1 MEHVAIILFFFTM
14 TASFVQRVSGFGFG
28 IVVMTLLPALM
39 PTYGE
44 ATALSGSLAIVAAA
58 ITAIKMRR
66 HLNWSMLWPI
76 LLAFTFVSLGAIH
89 VVALL
94 YSDTLKRILG
104 AVLVLTSLYFFFL
117 DGKFRIRP
125 SRTMGLSMGVLS
137 GLMGGLFAMQGPP
150 AVVYFISSTKTKEE
164 YTALTQWYFFL
175 GNSLMTLSRWREGF
189 VTANVGKLWLVGC
202 AGVLLG
208 LFLGSKL
215 YQYISVRWLRRA
227 VYLVLLVS
235 GVIACFS

>member
-175 GNSLMTLSRWREGF
+175 GNSLMTLFRWREGF

-208 LFLGSKL
+208 LFFGSKL

>member
-175 GNSLMTLSRWREGF
+175 GNSLMTLFRWREGF

-215 YQYISVRWLRRA
+215 YQNISVRWLRRA

>member
-66 HLNWSMLWPI
+66 HLNCSMLWPI

-175 GNSLMTLSRWREGF
+175 GNSLMTLFRWREGF

>member
-66 HLNWSMLWPI
+66 HLNWTMLWPI

-175 GNSLMTLSRWREGF
+175 GNSLMTLFRWREGF

>member
-76 LLAFTFVSLGAIH
+76 LLAFTFTSLGAIH

-94 YSDTLKRILG
+94 YSDILKRILG
-104 AVLVLTSLYFFFL
+104 IVLVLTSLYFFFL

-150 AVVYFISSTKTKEE
+150 AVVYFISSTKRKEE

-175 GNSLMTLSRWREGF
+175 GNSLMTLFRWREGF
-189 VTANVGKLWLVGC
+189 VTANVGKLWFVGC

-215 YQYISVRWLRRA
+215 YQYISVKWLRRA

-235 GVIACFS
+235 GLIACFS

>member
-175 GNSLMTLSRWREGF
+175 GNSLMTLFRWREGF

>member
-1 MEHVAIILFFFTM
+1 
-14 TASFVQRVSGFGFG
+14 
-28 IVVMTLLPALM
+28 
-39 PTYGE
+39 
-44 ATALSGSLAIVAAA
+44 
-58 ITAIKMRR
+58 MRR

-175 GNSLMTLSRWREGF
+175 GNSLMTLFRWREGF

>member
-1 MEHVAIILFFFTM
+1 M

-175 GNSLMTLSRWREGF
+175 GNSLMTLFRWREGF

>member
-175 GNSLMTLSRWREGF
+175 GNSLMTLFRWREGF

-235 GVIACFS
+235 GVITCFS

>member
-58 ITAIKMRR
+58 ITAIKMRL

-175 GNSLMTLSRWREGF
+175 GNSLMTLFRWREGF